1 MVSIKIKVVRVHDEA
16 HLPKYAHKGDA
27 AFDLFSTESVV
38 FQPGIAHSVPTGI
51 KLEIPDGYAGLI
63 WDKSG
68 LAIKHGLKVL
78 GGVID
83 SGYRGE
89 IMVGITNVTNKEY
102 SLKAGEKIAQM
113 IIQKVE
119 QGVIEEVHELSD
131 TMRGE
136 GGFGST
142 GK

>member
-1 MVSIKIKVVRVHDEA
+1 MSPKIKVVRVHDEA
-16 HLPKYAHKGDA
+16 RLPKYAHKGDA
-27 AFDLFSTESVV
+27 AFDLFSVESVIFRSGV
-38 FQPGIAHSVPTGI
+38 THSVSTGI
-51 KLEIPDGYAGLI
+51 KMEIPDGYVGLI

-68 LAIKHGLKVL
+68 LAIQPGLKVL

-89 IMVGITNVTNKEY
+89 VMVGMTNLGNDEY
-102 SLKAGEKIAQM
+102 SLERGEKVAQM

-119 QGVIEEVHELSD
+119 QSVIREVKELSD
-131 TMRGE
+131 TKRGE